1 MNEKDIGFLVK
12 RLTDKIKASVDALLK
27 KHDLTFSQTMII
39 EFLSERG
46 GKASQK
52 EIENYLQVS
61 HPTIVGIVSRLEKN
75 GYVTCFTDEKDRRN
89 KIVLATDKAL
99 SMVDVMRDDKSKM
112 EKKLT
117 KGLSEAEIAEFRR
130 IIDILIKNI

>member
-12 RLTDKIKASVDALLK
+12 RLTDKIKTSVDALLK

-39 EFLSERG
+39 EYLSENG
-46 GKASQK
+46 GRASQK

-75 GYVTCFTDEKDRRN
+75 GFVTCFTDEKDRRN

-99 SMVDVMRDDKSKM
+99 SMVDVMHDDKSKM
-112 EKKLT
+112 EKRLT

-130 IIDILIKNI
+130 IIDILLKNI